1 MKHYTNSNWVQFL
14 ICEFAY
20 IWLSGLATRTEH
32 IKVRRIRNRKK
43 EIIIGVAMCG
53 SPRKSPGKNIIRFNK
68 LESCGWPL
76 SFVFAATLPVTRCCC
91 NGIHKKICHC
101 LEPHLWAFFC
111 ISIWLRAFCT
121 RNKYIINAY
130 ASRACTC
137 SMLFLPWIFF
147 YCSHLWPNTM
157 FWLFSGCRIQLRP
170 LWPLGN
176 MRLHN
181 RKAEIS
187 CNAKPQNCVVT
198 FSTLPLVTIW

>member
-43 EIIIGVAMCG
+43 EIIIGVAICG

-101 LEPHLWAFFC
+101 LEPHLWAFF
-111 ISIWLRAFCT
+111 
-121 RNKYIINAY
+121 AY
-130 ASRACTC
+130 R
-137 SMLFLPWIFF
+137 
-147 YCSHLWPNTM
+147 
-157 FWLFSGCRIQLRP
+157 SGCVHFAREINTSSMHMHLGRVHVQCFFCCEYFFIVRISGPIQCSGSFRVAGYS
-170 LWPLGN
+170 WG
-176 MRLHN
+176 HCGHSAICDYTTE
-181 RKAEIS
+181 KQ
-187 CNAKPQNCVVT
+187 K
-198 FSTLPLVTIW
+198 